1 MGKGM
6 RMRILMAGFALCMA
20 AAAGA
25 QAPAM
30 NALTPSEKDSGFVLL
45 FNGID
50 IDGAIWKQWYPF
62 RDPLRRQYYFVDQGA
77 IAKKGNQSNNDL
89 MIDSIYGDFVMKFE
103 FKTSQ
108 GGNSGVHYRSYL
120 TTYAS
125 SAGIEW
131 QILDQPQAVDN
142 STGAAYGI
150 YGPNPYPWKTGQ
162 WNTGMIIANGDKVT
176 HWLNGVKVVDYDMST
191 QDFKNRVAASKFNG
205 FSGKDPVDGSTVKF
219 ATNKRGYLVFQDYG
233 LKDDMW
239 WRNLKIA
246 RLPIKPAVGIRIAP
260 APARRVGPLE
270 GILPAGALFGD
281 RDAAG
286 RDARARIAP

>member
-1 MGKGM
+1 MGKGTIM
-6 RMRILMAGFALCMA
+6 RA
-20 AAAGA
+20 AWLAGA
-25 QAPAM
+25 WAWAANAQSPDP
-30 NALTPSEKDSGFVLL
+30 NALTRAEKDSGFVSL
-45 FNGID
+45 FDGSA
-50 IDGAIWKQWYPF
+50 IDGGVWKQWYPF
-62 RDPLRRQYYFVDQGA
+62 RDPLRRQYYFAEQGA
-77 IAKKGNQSNNDL
+77 IVKKGNQSNNDL
-89 MIDSIYGDFVMKFE
+89 MIDSIYGDFILKFE

-162 WNTGMIIANGDKVT
+162 WNSGMLIANGDKVT
-176 HWLNGVKVVDYDMST
+176 HWLNGIKVVDYDMAT

-205 FSGKDPVDGSTVKF
+205 FSGKDPVDQSTVKF

-233 LKDDMW
+233 LRDDMW
-239 WRNLKIA
+239 WRGLKIA
-246 RLPIKPAVGIRIAP
+246 RLPIKPPVGIRIAP
-260 APARRVGPLE
+260 PKRRNGYVLD
-270 GILPAGALFGD
+270 ILPIGFAG

-286 RDARARIAP
+286 RALAP